1 VEVIE
6 LAIEVLKEAPWNVNQ
21 IDEAMMQ
28 RLRASI
34 QKYGLVQNLVVRQI
48 ADGYE
53 VLSGNQRLRLLREFK
68 VTKVPCV
75 IVSLEDGHARLLA
88 QVMNHIH
95 GDDDLGLRAELI
107 REVMQVLPE
116 SEVLA
121 VLPETLDGLKSMAS
135 LGQET
140 VAGYLQNWQKA
151 QAVRLRNLVFKL
163 TQEQLQSVEK
173 AIYQIL
179 PEARRQQGVSPN
191 ARSTALYLI
200 CKSFLDKENKP

>member
-1 VEVIE
+1 
-6 LAIEVLKEAPWNVNQ
+6 
-21 IDEAMMQ
+21 
-28 RLRASI
+28 
-34 QKYGLVQNLVVRQI
+34 
-48 ADGYE
+48 
-53 VLSGNQRLRLLREFK
+53 
-68 VTKVPCV
+68 
-75 IVSLEDGHARLLA
+75 
-88 QVMNHIH
+88 MNHIH

-121 VLPETLDGLKSMAS
+121 VLPETLDGLKGMAS

-151 QAVRLRNLVFKL
+151 QAIRLRNIVFKL

-179 PEARRQQGVSPN
+179 PEARRQQGASPN